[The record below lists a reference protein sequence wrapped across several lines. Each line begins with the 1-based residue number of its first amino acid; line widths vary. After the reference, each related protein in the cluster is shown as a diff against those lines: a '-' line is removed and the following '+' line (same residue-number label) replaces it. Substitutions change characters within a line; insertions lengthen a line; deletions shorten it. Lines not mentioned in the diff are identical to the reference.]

1 MVEYPGWRGYG
12 WTERK
17 KTEIKDPGW
26 RGCGDAVGERVCGVV
41 VEADTVKNLTGA
53 DTDGGLFDF
62 GIYEE
67 I

>member
-26 RGCGDAVGERVCGVV
+26 RGCGDAVGERVCGV
-41 VEADTVKNLTGA
+41 EADTV
-53 DTDGGLFDF
+53 F
-62 GIYEE
+62 
-67 I
+67 